1 MKKEIKV
8 EVPTSWSDIT
18 LRKYLDLQVDL
29 EAYEGDEEATTAAL
43 FNHLC
48 SFDINL
54 IPKLSLASYNLLKSK
69 LNNLVNPTDVPLTKF
84 VNIAGIEYG
93 FEPNLSQIS
102 YGAYADISSFEI
114 LKIDKN
120 WAKVMNILYRPVK
133 LKTHNLYEIQT
144 YDGDENWEKWLEVDM
159 SVHFGCW
166 FFFINLQTDLLNVIL
181 NYMKEVE
188 LPPNISSILAKSGK
202 LMQQSLNLR
211 METLK

>member
-54 IPKLSLASYNLLKSK
+54 IPKLSLDSYNLLKSK

-84 VNIAGIEYG
+84 VKIGGIEYG

-133 LKTHNLYEIQT
+133 LKTHNLYEIKT
-144 YDGDENWEKWLEVDM
+144 YDGDENWEKWLDVDM

-188 LPPNISSILAKSGK
+188 LPPNISSILEKSGK
-202 LMQQSLNLR
+202 LIQQSLNLR